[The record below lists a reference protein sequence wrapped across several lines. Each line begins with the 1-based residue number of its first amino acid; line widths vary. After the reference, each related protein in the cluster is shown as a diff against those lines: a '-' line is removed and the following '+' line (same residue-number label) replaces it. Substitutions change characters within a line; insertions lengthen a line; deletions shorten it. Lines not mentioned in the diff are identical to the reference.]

1 MNKDNLLFAIIG
13 VLLGF
18 IAGFMLAG
26 FMNQRDQM
34 PRASGPGQQAQ
45 SLPPNHPPLDGESGG
60 DPQQIFAQVQ
70 AAMKRAKDEPSNF
83 NAQFEAAQLEYQIRN
98 YDMAIDFLVKANQ
111 LQPDHYGAI
120 ASLGMVNMDAGHF
133 DAAEKWYRKALLKKA
148 DDVTVLDGLCA
159 VLLSKGD
166 AKAAEAAINNLAKID
181 PENQDLPQFRNK
193 LAELRSSTSK

>member
-26 FMNQRDQM
+26 FINQREQM
-34 PRASGPGQQAQ
+34 PRVSGAPTQAQ

-70 AAMKRAKDEPSNF
+70 AAMKQAREQPN
-83 NAQFEAAQLEYQIRN
+83 NFEAQVTAAKLEYQVQRF
-98 YDMAIDFLVKANQ
+98 DQAIEYLAKANQ
-111 LQPDHYGAI
+111 LRPNTFDVLAM
-120 ASLGMVNMDAGHF
+120 LGVANMDASHF
-133 DAAEKWYRKALLKKA
+133 DAAEKWYRAALTKKP
-148 DDVTVLDGLCA
+148 DDIPVLDGLCA

-181 PENQDLPQFRNK
+181 PENQDLPQFRSK
-193 LAELRSSTSK
+193 LAEVKSSSSK